1 MYPPCAVVGLRE
13 MVNKT
18 QDSSSMP
25 FWNSQS
31 NGEAATSKQLNEYIQ
46 IMTNIVEIKQIPR
59 QKITGFLLKRWIR
72 KGLFGQGLFETS
84 RGDGACSE
92 QRRGKACEN
101 KGKAVCWVIAER
113 EAIKLMASSC
123 PASMLEEGRGD
134 GVCE

>member
-1 MYPPCAVVGLRE
+1 MYPPCAIVGLRE

-46 IMTNIVEIKQIPR
+46 IMTDIVEIKQIPR

-72 KGLFGQGLFETS
+72 KGLFGQGLFMRPQGEMEHALN
-84 RGDGACSE
+84 RGE
-92 QRRGKACEN
+92 
-101 KGKAVCWVIAER
+101 ER
-113 EAIKLMASSC
+113 LVKTR
-123 PASMLEEGRGD
+123 EGCVLGH
-134 GVCE
+134 C